1 MVAVLEYIDGF
12 GADTEVVGIYQ
23 TLEDAIIAKYGNKFQ
38 YKEFEFG
45 EVEFDIYDCNTYDGG
60 KKQKNKKRK

>member
-1 MVAVLEYIDGF
+1 MVAVLEWIDGF
-12 GADTEVVGIYQ
+12 GADTKVAGIYQ
-23 TLEDAIIAKYGNKFQ
+23 TLEDATIANHGNKFS

-45 EVEFDIYDCNTYDGG
+45 KVEFDIYDCKTYDGG

>member
-12 GADTEVVGIYQ
+12 GADTEVAGIYKS
-23 TLEDAIIAKYGNKFQ
+23 LEDAIIANYGNKFQ

-45 EVEFDIYDCNTYDGG
+45 LVDFDIYDCNTYDIGTI
-60 KKQKNKKRK
+60 KKRKK

>member
-12 GADTEVVGIYQ
+12 GADTEVAGIYKS
-23 TLEDAIIAKYGNKFQ
+23 LEDAIIANYGNKFQ

-45 EVEFDIYDCNTYDGG
+45 KVEFDIYDCNTYDI
-60 KKQKNKKRK
+60 KAIKKRKK

>member
-12 GADTEVVGIYQ
+12 GADTEVVGIYKN
-23 TLEDAIIAKYGNKFQ
+23 LEDAIIANYGNKFR

-45 EVEFDIYDCNTYDGG
+45 KVEFDNYDSNIYDGG
-60 KKQKNKKRK
+60 KKQKRKK

>member
-23 TLEDAIIAKYGNKFQ
+23 SLENAVIAKYGNKFQ

-45 EVEFDIYDCNTYDGG
+45 KVEFDIYDCNTYDMRTA
-60 KKQKNKKRK
+60 KKRKK